1 MTNSISPYQHFQ
13 ILLENAKKFKKQ
25 PREKTFFDTAI
36 RNHYENPTTEL
47 LEFFLNPQESH
58 ELGDVFWKGF
68 SDVIQ
73 ADLKNDTDVSIG
85 QIERLERECVT
96 HSGNR
101 IDLMLET
108 DTHLLL
114 VEAKI
119 YHHQNNPFHDY
130 ENYAKTRAK
139 GKEILGLILSISGK
153 SEAQNW
159 YGISYQQLVNAVR
172 PYLAEQILSHPMN
185 KWNLFAR
192 EFLLHLESYY
202 KIQNLDMNRVQF
214 IFDHYQEIQELQK
227 LKTNTIKEVVEKI
240 SQQLNLMID
249 NYDSYNKYE
258 SWGGIRF
265 YNHAWGNNS
274 NTTLYI
280 HEKNGET
287 VFAVTT
293 YILNLSEASYKQALE
308 ILQCHD
314 DSRYLD
320 CKTEK
325 YKGGAERWLCVYWY
339 SPEHTFE
346 SVESLILAKASLLD
360 TIEKTLR

>member
-1 MTNSISPYQHFQ
+1 MTNNISPYQHFQ
-13 ILLENAKKFKKQ
+13 TLLDNAKKFKQQ

-68 SDVIQ
+68 ADVVQ
-73 ADLKNDTDVSIG
+73 TELKQDTDVSIG

-101 IDLMLET
+101 IDLMMET
-108 DTHLLL
+108 DSHLLL
-114 VEAKI
+114 IEAKI

-130 ENYAKTRAK
+130 VTYAKTRSK

-172 PYLAEQILSHPMN
+172 PYLAEQMLNSPMN

-202 KIQNLDMNRVQF
+202 KIQNLDMDRVQF

-227 LKTNTIKEVVEKI
+227 LKTNTIKDVVEKI

-249 NYDSYNKYE
+249 NYESYNKYE

-265 YNHAWGNNS
+265 YNKSWNNFT
-274 NTTLYI
+274 NTTLHI
-280 HEKNGET
+280 HEHNGEMI
-287 VFAVTT
+287 FGINT
-293 YILNLSEASYKQALE
+293 YILNLPEDLHEHALQ
-308 ILQCHD
+308 ILQCQD
-314 DSRYLD
+314 DLRFRRWRI
-320 CKTEK
+320 EK
-325 YKGGAERWLCVYWY
+325 YKGGAERWLCIFWHT
-339 SPEHTFE
+339 PEHTLE
-346 SVESLILAKASLLD
+346 SVEALILEKARLLD
-360 TIEKTLR
+360 QIEKTLR

>member
-1 MTNSISPYQHFQ
+1 M
-13 ILLENAKKFKKQ
+13 LLENKLKHFEALLESAKKFKQQ
-25 PREKTFFDTAI
+25 PHEKTFFDTAI

-68 SDVIQ
+68 SDVVQ
-73 ADLKNDTDVSIG
+73 AEIAREDEVSMG
-85 QIERLERECVT
+85 QVERLERECVT

-101 IDLMLET
+101 IDLILET
-108 DTHLLL
+108 DSHLLL

-119 YHHQNNPFHDY
+119 YHQQNNPFNDY
-130 ENYAKTRAK
+130 VKYAKTRSK

-153 SEAQNW
+153 SEARNW

-172 PYLAEQILSHPMN
+172 PYLAEQMLNSPMN

-265 YNHAWGNNS
+265 YNHVWGNTS

-280 HEKNGET
+280 HENRGET
-287 VFAVTT
+287 VFGVNT
-293 YILNLSEASYKQALE
+293 YILNLPQELEAQALN
-308 ILQCHD
+308 ILNYDQDERHAQ
-314 DSRYLD
+314 D
-320 CKTEK
+320 CKIQK
-325 YKGGAERWLCVYWY
+325 YKGERWLCIYWHA
-339 SPEHTFE
+339 PEHTFE
-346 SVESLILAKASLLD
+346 AVESLILEKASLLD
-360 TIEKTLR
+360 KIEKTLR

>member
-1 MTNSISPYQHFQ
+1 M
-13 ILLENAKKFKKQ
+13 LLENKFKHFEALLESAKKFKKQ
-25 PREKTFFDTAI
+25 PREKTLFDTAI

-58 ELGDVFWKGF
+58 ELGDIFWKGF
-68 SDVIQ
+68 SDVAQ
-73 ADLKNDTDVSIG
+73 AEIEKGSEVSIG

-108 DTHLLL
+108 DSHLLL

-119 YHHQNNPFHDY
+119 YHHQNNPFHEY
-130 ENYAKTRAK
+130 VKYAKTRSK

-153 SEAQNW
+153 SEAINW

-172 PYLAEQILSHPMN
+172 PYLAEQMLSHPMN

-214 IFDHYQEIQELQK
+214 IFDHYQEIQDLQK
-227 LKTNTIKEVVEKI
+227 LKTDTIKEIVEKI

-265 YNHAWGNNS
+265 YNRSWKNLT
-274 NTTLYI
+274 NTTLHI
-280 HEKNGET
+280 HENKSEMIFSVN
-287 VFAVTT
+287 V
-293 YILNLSEASYKQALE
+293 YILNLPENLQEQAFQILKCDEDASFQHWK
-308 ILQCHD
+308 I
-314 DSRYLD
+314 
-320 CKTEK
+320 EK
-325 YKGGAERWLCVYWY
+325 YKGGSERWLCLYWHL
-339 SPEHTFE
+339 PEHTFE
-346 SVESLILAKASLLD
+346 AIEKLILEKASLLD
-360 TIEKTLR
+360 KIEKTLR